1 MEKFDLMELQNY
13 FYDIGE
19 KRWGKTLQLDVL
31 EMVFKPVR
39 NGKEELS
46 LKHLRAIRDDCA
58 FAEWWKIPDINE
70 EDFMPFKGVFT
81 KLKALDKEV
90 ISMLFDL
97 IKNIEI
103 VSCILRFIDP
113 KNYGILSPPVEN
125 ILNVKGKN
133 QICIYLNYLQSLE
146 ELKDE
151 YKFVRI
157 ADVDMA
163 LWTLANILNYS
174 NLRHHPIYSDIYE
187 AYEQR
192 INPVKKIM
200 ARNSLNQIKEE
211 KPLYKAELF
220 LDSDYV
226 TSGLIAGR
234 ELDIFVKNL
243 CRENKIRLF
252 ERIKRRDVR
261 YFSIPELSE
270 KLANKK
276 VISIDEKN
284 YIKAWWK
291 IRCDLTHEY
300 EISAS
305 LDDVKE
311 MIQGI
316 SALKEKS

>member
-113 KNYGILSPPVEN
+113 KNYGILSPAVEN